1 MPRHMSLTARAVGS
15 HLSSACRDTD
25 DVLVLN
31 KVDSS
36 DSSDLNYEGDES
48 RDVPLNLS
56 VATD

>member
-15 HLSSACRDTD
+15 YLSSACRDTD

-36 DSSDLNYEGDES
+36 DSSDLNYEGD
-48 RDVPLNLS
+48 NQGMYH
-56 VATD
+56 